1 MMMMMI
7 VMINN
12 KDKLLLSILKLY
24 RGSILKDLEKDII
37 RVLSELSYN
46 ILYGNIPIS
55 TKRKKALAPYKQTLV
70 KFTRR
75 STRLAEKRKLLS
87 QKGGFLL
94 PLLVPLITSLLL

>member
-1 MMMMMI
+1 MTGT
-7 VMINN
+7 MINK

-37 RVLSELSYN
+37 RVLSDLSYN
-46 ILYGNIPIS
+46 ILYGNIPIDA
-55 TKRKKALAPYKQTLV
+55 KRKKSLAPYKQTLI

-75 STRLAEKRKLLS
+75 STRLVEKRKLLN

-94 PLLVPLITSLLL
+94 PLLAPLIASLLL